1 LGWDRNPV
9 RAREGSEERQA
20 VDREDVRHVIL
31 IADGDPTF
39 RAFAMGV
46 LATAGSRFREAA
58 SGHEALAVAEEERV
72 ALVVLDVRLEG
83 PSGYEVCRRLREVHG
98 QGLPIVFVSADRTEP
113 SDRVAGLLLGG
124 DDYLAKPVEPDELLA
139 RVRRHLLRL
148 ETWNGVG
155 VRLTSREHQVLKLLA
170 DGLGPTEISAEL
182 GISRKTVATHVE
194 HIYAKLGVHT
204 RAQAVASA
212 FRLSL
217 VEA

>member
-1 LGWDRNPV
+1 
-9 RAREGSEERQA
+9 
-20 VDREDVRHVIL
+20 
-31 IADGDPTF
+31 
-39 RAFAMGV
+39 
-46 LATAGSRFREAA
+46 
-58 SGHEALAVAEEERV
+58 
-72 ALVVLDVRLEG
+72 
-83 PSGYEVCRRLREVHG
+83 VHG

-148 ETWNGVG
+148 ETWNGLG

-182 GISRKTVATHVE
+182 GISPKTVATHVE

>member
-1 LGWDRNPV
+1 M
-9 RAREGSEERQA
+9 
-20 VDREDVRHVIL
+20 DRETGRHVIVV
-31 IADGDPTF
+31 ADSDRDFRTF
-39 RAFAMGV
+39 AKRV
-46 LATAGSRFREAA
+46 LATTGSTIREAA
-58 SGHEALAVAEEERV
+58 TGHETLAAAEEEEV
-72 ALVVLDVRLEG
+72 ALVVLDVRLED
-83 PSGYEVCRRLREVHG
+83 PSGYEVCRRLREAYG

-148 ETWNGVG
+148 ETWNGLG

-182 GISRKTVATHVE
+182 GISQKTVATHIE

-204 RAQAVASA
+204 RAQAGASA

>member
-1 LGWDRNPV
+1 M
-9 RAREGSEERQA
+9 
-20 VDREDVRHVIL
+20 DRETGGHVIL
-31 IADGDPTF
+31 VADGD
-39 RAFAMGV
+39 RAFRTFAMRV
-46 LATAGSRFREAA
+46 LATAGCRIREAA
-58 SGHEALAVAEEERV
+58 SGREVLAAAEEEQF
-72 ALVVLDVRLEG
+72 ALVVLDVRLED

-98 QGLPIVFVSADRTEP
+98 QALPIVFVSADRTEP

-155 VRLTSREHQVLKLLA
+155 VRLTGREHQVLKLLA

-182 GISRKTVATHVE
+182 GISQKTVGTYVE